1 MRLYVFL
8 NTLFHL
14 LSSPAAAERLAA
26 ANEKEKRSVHRLFTA
41 PFLYVALFS
50 REPAQI
56 IVIVVVVI
64 IIVILD
70 MALHNGLLNW
80 LEQLTVLPAS

>member
-1 MRLYVFL
+1 M
-8 NTLFHL
+8 
-14 LSSPAAAERLAA
+14 
-26 ANEKEKRSVHRLFTA
+26 HRLFTA

-70 MALHNGLLNW
+70 MALHNGLFNW
-80 LEQLTVLPAS
+80 LEQLTVLPPRLLTRT